1 VIVNVVRLLTAAALL
16 CGPCVASAQDQS
28 TNPPAPATAPAQPSA
43 HAPAQPAPKKPAA
56 KPATAKPAPKS
67 ATPAA
72 APAAATDPAA
82 KSGSGTSLLGANKGQ
97 GPLEVT
103 SENGIEWQQDVKAYI
118 ARGNAI
124 AKRGQTTLYADVLTA
139 YYRDIPNTSQTEIWR
154 VVAEG
159 HVRITTP
166 TQEVVG
172 DHGVYDVDQT
182 VVVMTGQ
189 ALKLTTPQDV
199 VTARDSMEWYDDKQL
214 AVARGNAVAVRGER
228 RLRGDTLVAQVSQ
241 APGEDSRISRVD
253 GKGHVIVSG
262 PNGQVGTGDTGVY
275 NADTGIATLIGHV
288 TVARGDDT
296 VVGQYGVVD
305 LTNGVS
311 RILPRPPNAEDTTR
325 GRVQGII
332 NPRQKAS
339 DAAAPAPAG
348 KAPTGSSNGTPASTS
363 NGNPSGTPGNGAAKS
378 TAPSQK
384 AQP

>member
-1 VIVNVVRLLTAAALL
+1 MSPKDLLPKSVGLFVAAALL
-16 CGPCVASAQDQS
+16 GAPLAVWAQDQGGQTQPQQAPQS
-28 TNPPAPATAPAQPSA
+28 QPTAKPKKPPKPPKPPAPAAAPN
-43 HAPAQPAPKKPAA
+43 
-56 KPATAKPAPKS
+56 
-67 ATPAA
+67 AA
-72 APAAATDPAA
+72 APNAAATTGSAGTAA
-82 KSGSGTSLLGANKGQ
+82 TKGGTGSSLLGGRSQ

-118 ARGNAI
+118 ARGNAV

-139 YYRDIPNTSQTEIWR
+139 YYRDIPNSSQTEIWR
-154 VVAEG
+154 VVADG

-172 DHGVYDVDQT
+172 DHGIYDVDQT

-199 VTARDSMEWYDDKQL
+199 VTARDSLEWYDGKQL
-214 AVARGNAVAVRGER
+214 AVARGNAVAVRGDR
-228 RLRGDTLVAQVSQ
+228 RLRGDTLVAQVTQ

-262 PNGQVGTGDTGVY
+262 PNNQVGTGDSGVY
-275 NADTGIATLIGHV
+275 NADTGIATLVGHV

-305 LTNGVS
+305 LQNGVS
-311 RILPRPPNAEDTTR
+311 RILPRPPTAEDTTR

-332 NPRQKAS
+332 IPRGKGPNSAAS
-339 DAAAPAPAG
+339 D
-348 KAPTGSSNGTPASTS
+348 
-363 NGNPSGTPGNGAAKS
+363 
-378 TAPSQK
+378 QK

>member
-1 VIVNVVRLLTAAALL
+1 VIVKLVRLLSAAALL
-16 CGPCVASAQDQS
+16 YGPCVASAQDQP
-28 TNPPAPATAPAQPSA
+28 TNAPAVAPAQT
-43 HAPAQPAPKKPAA
+43 PAKPPAAKPKPAA
-56 KPATAKPAPKS
+56 KPAAKPVAKPVAKPAPK
-67 ATPAA
+67 PAA
-72 APAAATDPAA
+72 APAPAAATDPAA
-82 KSGSGTSLLGANKGQ
+82 QTGSGTSLLGSNKGQ

-124 AKRGQTTLYADVLTA
+124 AKRGTTTLYADVITA
-139 YYRDIPNTSQTEIWR
+139 YYRDIPNSSQTEIWR
-154 VVAEG
+154 VVPDG

-172 DHGVYDVDQT
+172 DHGVYDIDQA

-199 VTARDSMEWYDDKQL
+199 VTARDSLEWYDGKQL

-228 RLRGDTLVAQVSQ
+228 RLRGDTLVAQVTQ
-241 APGEDSRISRVD
+241 APGEASRISRVD

-275 NADTGIATLIGHV
+275 NADTGIATLVGHV

-311 RILPRPPNAEDTTR
+311 RILPRPPSAEDATR

-332 NPRQKAS
+332 NPRQKAGDTS
-339 DAAAPAPAG
+339 AAAPAAKAG
-348 KAPTGSSNGTPASTS
+348 GTPASAPNS
-363 NGNPSGTPGNGAAKS
+363 TPGNGAAKS
-378 TAPSQK
+378 TAPTQK

>member
-1 VIVNVVRLLTAAALL
+1 VSPKNVNAQSGRLLMAAVLL
-16 CGPCVASAQDQS
+16 CGTFLSGIQAASAQDQPQAVAPKSKPAKQAAPS
-28 TNPPAPATAPAQPSA
+28 TPQAAPATPSA
-43 HAPAQPAPKKPAA
+43 PAA
-56 KPATAKPAPKS
+56 KGS
-67 ATPAA
+67 A
-72 APAAATDPAA
+72 
-82 KSGSGTSLLGANKGQ
+82 GSSLLGGGKSQ

-103 SENGIEWQQDVKAYI
+103 SENGIEWQQGVKAYI

-124 AKRGQTTLYADVLTA
+124 AKRGTTTLYADVITA
-139 YYRDIPNTSQTEIWR
+139 YYRDVPNSSQTEIWR
-154 VVAEG
+154 VVPDG

-172 DHGVYDVDQT
+172 DHGVYDVDQA
-182 VVVMTGQ
+182 VVVMTGK

-199 VTARDSMEWYDDKQL
+199 VTARDSLEWYDAKQL
-214 AVARGNAVAVRGER
+214 AVARGDAVAVRGER
-228 RLRGDTLVAQVSQ
+228 RLRGDTLVAQVTQ

-275 NADTGIATLIGHV
+275 NADTGIATLVGHV

-305 LTNGVS
+305 LQNGVS
-311 RILPRPPNAEDTTR
+311 RILPRPPTAEDTTR

-332 NPRQKAS
+332 IPRQKS
-339 DAAAPAPAG
+339 PDADAG
-348 KAPTGSSNGTPASTS
+348 K
-363 NGNPSGTPGNGAAKS
+363 GAANS
-378 TAPSQK
+378 TAPAQK

>member
-1 VIVNVVRLLTAAALL
+1 VSPKLVNSQLVRLLTAAILL
-16 CGPCVASAQDQS
+16 GASGAASAQDQS
-28 TNPPAPATAPAQPSA
+28 PAPA
-43 HAPAQPAPKKPAA
+43 PAA
-56 KPATAKPAPKS
+56 KPAKPPKPAKPAAPAPAPQA
-67 ATPAA
+67 ATP
-72 APAAATDPAA
+72 DPAA
-82 KSGSGTSLLGANKGQ
+82 PPAKGAGGSSLFGSNKGQ

-103 SENGIEWQQDVKAYI
+103 SENGIEWQQGVKAYI
-118 ARGNAI
+118 ARGNAV
-124 AKRGQTTLYADVLTA
+124 AKRGQTTLYADVITA
-139 YYRDIPNTSQTEIWR
+139 YYRDIPNSSQTEIWR
-154 VVAEG
+154 VVPDG

-172 DHGVYDVDQT
+172 DHGVYDIDQA
-182 VVVMTGQ
+182 VVVMTGK

-199 VTARDSMEWYDDKQL
+199 VTARDSLEWYDAKQL
-214 AVARGNAVAVRGER
+214 AVARGDAVAVRGDR
-228 RLRGDTLVAQVSQ
+228 RLRGDTLVAQVVQ

-305 LTNGVS
+305 LQNGVS
-311 RILPRPPNAEDTTR
+311 RILPRPPSDEDRTR

-332 NPRQKAS
+332 IPRQKGT
-339 DAAAPAPAG
+339 AAAPAAAG
-348 KAPTGSSNGTPASTS
+348 
-363 NGNPSGTPGNGAAKS
+363 GNS
-378 TAPSQK
+378 TAPNQK